1 MQRYLY
7 EVYIINKQIECLMF
21 LLYIYRCTCIQVQ
34 NLYYKFPILIFAFFP
49 EVYPVPFI
57 WKILNIYFKE
67 TDSVNLLLDMF

>member
-34 NLYYKFPILIFAFFP
+34 NLYYKFPILIFAFFSGSLP
-49 EVYPVPFI
+49 S
-57 WKILNIYFKE
+57 
-67 TDSVNLLLDMF
+67 SVHLKDLKYIF